1 MVSSVIFTTDLM
13 QQGATSKLLKKRI
26 PTVSQFEPVG

>member
-1 MVSSVIFTTDLM
+1 MVSSVIFTDLM